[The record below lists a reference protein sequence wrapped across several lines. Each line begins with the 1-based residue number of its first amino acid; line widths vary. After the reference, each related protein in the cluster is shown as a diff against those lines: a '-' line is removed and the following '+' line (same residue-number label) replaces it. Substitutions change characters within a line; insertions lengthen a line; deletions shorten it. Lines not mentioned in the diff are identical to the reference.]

1 MHPNSERCQFRSTCF
16 SVIAQSSALGAASFR
31 SELVSSADS
40 GSDATGMHNAIRR
53 TLECDHARPLIK
65 IYTAYEFSWS
75 HFIALWSLL
84 KGEIHLLILLR
95 CVVSSHHDIY
105 FSHLSCLIIFQKPA
119 NSLPTTHFIGPNW
132 SNNASEKVVRS
143 IKGSAIWPHVS
154 DSYGYYLELDI
165 RASPTRIACNGA

>member
-1 MHPNSERCQFRSTCF
+1 MAPKCIQTRRGASLDLHASPSSHRALL
-16 SVIAQSSALGAASFR
+16 SVL
-31 SELVSSADS
+31 
-40 GSDATGMHNAIRR
+40 RR
-53 TLECDHARPLIK
+53 LDLSWFHQQTQGQMLQACITQYAGLWS
-65 IYTAYEFSWS
+65 YEFSWS